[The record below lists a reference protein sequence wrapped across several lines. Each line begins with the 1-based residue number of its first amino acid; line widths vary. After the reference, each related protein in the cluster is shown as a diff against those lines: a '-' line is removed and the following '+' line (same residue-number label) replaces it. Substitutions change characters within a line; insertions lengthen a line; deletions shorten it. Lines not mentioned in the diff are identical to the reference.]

1 MHTIRG
7 KAEASRRIVGI
18 CACLFFFV
26 VFQGRSDARDVAV
39 SVAAKKVYLQA
50 DTLKLN
56 VELDSLFSRRALDAI
71 ASGLI
76 TSVVMEFRLDSD
88 RKSKALE
95 YTLGMRLDHDIWE
108 GRYRVVRNTGRLDTL
123 QTAHF
128 DTFRTF
134 CSILEGLTLGLLPDG
149 SDFRLRLRVGVT
161 PISVEQEQRSRRWL
175 NVLQKGSLLELF
187 ISLDRPTKRT
197 PWIEVGQFSAEDLQ

>member
-1 MHTIRG
+1 MHTNRG
-7 KAEASRRIVGI
+7 KAEAYRRTVSI

-26 VFQGRSDARDVAV
+26 GHLGHASARDV
-39 SVAAKKVYLQA
+39 SVYEQKVYLEA

-56 VELDSLFSRRALDAI
+56 VKLDSLFSRRALDAI

-88 RKSKALE
+88 RQSKALE

-108 GRYRVVRNTGRLDTL
+108 GRYRVVRHTGRLDTL
-123 QTAHF
+123 HTARF
-128 DTFRTF
+128 DTVRTF
-134 CSILEGLTLGLLPDG
+134 CSVHRGLPLGPLPDG
-149 SDFRLRLRVGVT
+149 REFRLRLRVGVT

-197 PWIEVGQFSAEDLQ
+197 PWIEVSQFSPEDLQ

>member
-1 MHTIRG
+1 MHTYRG
-7 KAEASRRIVGI
+7 KAEASTRIVSI
-18 CACLFFFV
+18 CACLFFFAA
-26 VFQGRSDARDVAV
+26 FPAGSGARDVT
-39 SVAAKKVYLQA
+39 VAARTVYVHA

-56 VELDSLFSRRALDAI
+56 IELDSLFSRRALDAI

-88 RKSKALE
+88 RHSKALE
-95 YTLGMRLDHDIWE
+95 TAVGMRLDHDIWE
-108 GRYRVVRNTGRLDTL
+108 GRYRVVRDTGRLDTL

-128 DTFRTF
+128 DTVKTF
-134 CSILEGLTLGLLPDG
+134 CSVLQGLSIGPLPDG
-149 SDFRLRLRVGVT
+149 RNFRLRLRVGVT

-175 NVLQKGSLLELF
+175 NVLQRGSLLELF

-197 PWIEVGQFSAEDLQ
+197 PWIDVSQFSPEDLQ